1 MSGKRGEQHYGCIGV
16 GVGPANLSLASLLHG
31 DQTVPSLFLDR
42 KKTFTWHDGQ
52 QLPGTTLQVSML
64 KDLVSLADP
73 TNRFSFL
80 AYLHAHRKMYHFI
93 NAQFDAM
100 PRQEFRNYL
109 NWAAEQNENVTFGEQ
124 VVSVDFDTAF
134 VVRTDRRT
142 LTADNLS
149 VGIGTAPWYPP
160 VAQNLSGDDQ
170 FHVCDFAMKA
180 RALAGQRVCV
190 VGGGQSGA
198 EAFLDL
204 ISQPAAERPR
214 RVSWITRRHN
224 YFPIDDS
231 PFTNDFYTPS
241 YSDHFAR
248 LGRPAR
254 ERLNEAHML
263 TSDGISEATLR
274 SIYQR
279 IYVHRF
285 VEGNADL
292 VTLHPSSEVVRAG
305 RGVRGEWSIGVR
317 NSDHGDRVTTIEAD
331 VLVWATGFRPAP
343 MTFLDP
349 IAHRLEHEGEELGID
364 DSFAVRWDGP
374 ADRNIFVHNAAPAQR
389 GLADRNLSL
398 VAWRSRRIADR
409 IRNTRGDEP
418 LESFIEWSGKPGSS
432 PVLEGVL
439 R

>member
-1 MSGKRGEQHYGCIGV
+1 MSEKRGGQHYGCVGV

-31 DQTVPSLFLDR
+31 DTTVPNLFLDR
-42 KKTFTWHDGQ
+42 KTSFSWHDGQ
-52 QLPGTTLQVSML
+52 QMPDTTLQVSML

-80 AYLHAHRKMYHFI
+80 AYLHAQGKMYHFI

-109 NWAAEQNENVTFGEQ
+109 TWAAEQNENVVFGER
-124 VVSVDFDTAF
+124 VLSVDFDTTF

-149 VGIGTAPWYPP
+149 IGVGTAPWYPD
-160 VAQNLSGDDQ
+160 VARDLPGDDH
-170 FHVCDFAMKA
+170 FHVSDFVTKA
-180 RALAGQRVCV
+180 SDLAGRRVCV

-204 ISQPAAERPR
+204 ISRPVAERPR
-214 RVSWITRRHN
+214 RVTWVTRRRN
-224 YFPIDDS
+224 YFPMDDS

-241 YSDHFAR
+241 YSDYFAR
-248 LGRPAR
+248 LSSETRGQ
-254 ERLNEAHML
+254 LNEAHVL

-274 SIYQR
+274 QIYQR
-279 IYVHRF
+279 VYVQRF
-285 VEGNADL
+285 LEEGPDL
-292 VTLHPSSEVVRAG
+292 VALHPHSEVVRVG
-305 RGVRGEWSIGVR
+305 RGATGDWCVDLR
-317 NSDHGDRVTTIEAD
+317 NSDHGGRVTSLETD
-331 VLVWATGFRPAP
+331 VVVWATGFRPAA
-343 MTFLDP
+343 MKFLEP
-349 IAHRLEHEGEELGID
+349 IAHRLERERDELSID

-374 ADRNIFVHNAAPAQR
+374 TDRNIFVHNAAPHQR

-398 VAWRSRRIADR
+398 IAWRSRRIADR
-409 IRNTRGDEP
+409 MRKVRSDEP
-418 LESFIEWSGKPGSS
+418 LGSFMEWSAKEDRSPLLPGA
-432 PVLEGVL
+432 L